1 MTKHKTQAD
10 KFRDTARELETDES
24 VENFERNLKKIV
36 SGDKPKP
43 KDVKD

>member
-1 MTKHKTQAD
+1 MSKNQID

-24 VENFERNLKKIV
+24 AENFERNLKKVV
-36 SGDKPKP
+36 SVDKPKP